1 MAQVIITDQEVVAES
16 WAMWV
21 RTVVLGAIIGV
32 VFWVVSVL
40 LARYVVEPLVC
51 RQVVDAAM
59 CTNATPIA
67 GMITTVL
74 VAVAG
79 IVAMV
84 RIGAAR
90 PIIVAVATAALL
102 WDLSAWTQ
110 GLFWLE
116 AVSWSVILY
125 GLTFAL
131 FAWITRYASL
141 LMTITLSILVV
152 LVIRIALVL

>member
-1 MAQVIITDQEVVAES
+1 MAQVIITDQQAVAES

-21 RTVVLGAIIGV
+21 RTVILGAIIGL

-40 LARYVVEPLVC
+40 LARYVIEPLVC

-84 RIGAAR
+84 RMGIAR
-90 PIIVAVATAALL
+90 PIVVAVATAALL
-102 WDLSAWTQ
+102 WGLSAWTQ

-116 AVSWSVILY
+116 AISWSIILY
-125 GLTFAL
+125 GLTYAL

-141 LMTITLSILVV
+141 LMTIILSVLVV

>member
-21 RTVVLGAIIGV
+21 RTVVLGAIIGL

-40 LARYVVEPLVC
+40 LARYVIEPLVC

-84 RIGAAR
+84 RMGIAR

-116 AVSWSVILY
+116 AVSWSIILY

-141 LMTITLSILVV
+141 LMTIILSILVV

>member
-1 MAQVIITDQEVVAES
+1 MAQVVVTDQQVIAES

-21 RTVVLGAIIGV
+21 RTVILGAIIGL

-59 CTNATPIA
+59 CTSAVPLA
-67 GMITTVL
+67 GTITAVL

-90 PIIVAVATAALL
+90 PIVVAVATAALL
-102 WDLSAWTQ
+102 WDLSAWTE

-125 GLTFAL
+125 GLTYAL

-141 LMTITLSILVV
+141 LMTIILSILIV

>member
-1 MAQVIITDQEVVAES
+1 MAQVVVTDQQVIAES

-21 RTVVLGAIIGV
+21 RTVVLGAAIGV
-32 VFWVVSVL
+32 VFWVISVL
-40 LARYVVEPLVC
+40 FARYVVEPLVC
-51 RQVVDAAM
+51 RQVIDAAM

-84 RIGAAR
+84 RMGIAR
-90 PIIVAVATAALL
+90 PIIVAVAAAALL
-102 WDLSAWTQ
+102 WDLSTWTQ

-116 AVSWSVILY
+116 AIAWSVILY
-125 GLTFAL
+125 GLAFAL

-141 LMTITLSILVV
+141 LVTVILSVLIV

>member
-1 MAQVIITDQEVVAES
+1 MAQVVVTDQQVIAES

-21 RTVVLGAIIGV
+21 RTVVLGAAIGV
-32 VFWVVSVL
+32 VFWVISVL
-40 LARYVVEPLVC
+40 LARYVIEPLVC
-51 RQVVDAAM
+51 RQVIDAAM

-74 VAVAG
+74 VVVAG

-84 RIGAAR
+84 RMGIAR

-102 WDLSAWTQ
+102 WDLSTWTQ

-116 AVSWSVILY
+116 AIAWSVILY
-125 GLTFAL
+125 GLAFAL

-141 LMTITLSILVV
+141 LVTVILSVLIV

>member
-21 RTVVLGAIIGV
+21 RTVVLGAIIGL

-40 LARYVVEPLVC
+40 LARYVIEPLVC

-84 RIGAAR
+84 RMGIAR

-116 AVSWSVILY
+116 AVSWSIILY

-141 LMTITLSILVV
+141 LMTIILSVLVV

>member
-40 LARYVVEPLVC
+40 LARYVIEPLVC

-74 VAVAG
+74 VAAVG
-79 IVAMV
+79 VVAMV
-84 RIGAAR
+84 RMGVAR

-116 AVSWSVILY
+116 AVSWSIILY

-141 LMTITLSILVV
+141 LMTIILSVLVV

>member
-1 MAQVIITDQEVVAES
+1 MAQVVVTDQQVIAES

-21 RTVVLGAIIGV
+21 RTVVLGAAIGV
-32 VFWVVSVL
+32 VFWVIAVL
-40 LARYVVEPLVC
+40 LARYVIEPLVC
-51 RQVVDAAM
+51 RQVIDAAM

-84 RIGAAR
+84 RMGIAR

-102 WDLSAWTQ
+102 WDLSIWTQ

-116 AVSWSVILY
+116 AIAWSVILY
-125 GLTFAL
+125 GLAFAL

-141 LMTITLSILVV
+141 LVTIILSVLIV

>member
-40 LARYVVEPLVC
+40 LARYVIEPLVC

-84 RIGAAR
+84 RMGVAR

-116 AVSWSVILY
+116 AITWSIILY

-141 LMTITLSILVV
+141 LMTIILSILVV